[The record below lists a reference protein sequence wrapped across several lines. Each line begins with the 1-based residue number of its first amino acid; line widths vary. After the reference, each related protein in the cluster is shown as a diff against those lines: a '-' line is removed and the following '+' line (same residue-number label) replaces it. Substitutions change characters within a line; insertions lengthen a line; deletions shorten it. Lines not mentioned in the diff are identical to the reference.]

1 MLLTIDVGNT
11 NTVLGLF
18 DGEDLIKSWRVKTD
32 PRSTSDEMSLQ
43 INALVSGYTVT
54 GLSICSTVP
63 ATLRELRTMIASY
76 YSDIATT
83 IVEPGT
89 KTGVP
94 LLVDNPKEIGADRIV
109 NTLAAHTLYGG
120 PAIVVDFGTSTNLDV
135 VSPKGEFLGGALA
148 PGIEIS
154 VDALASRA
162 AQLRKVELIRPKNAI
177 GKNTVEALQSGTIF
191 GFAGQVD
198 GLVEKITA
206 ELNAHINDFTHTIN
220 PLTVHNLK
228 FSLLEGRRHFVLHNF
243 QLGTVT
249 GDAAIRRFDAGG
261 AADVAA
267 DRAVELESTSTRLGL
282 GITKHNPDFLA
293 DLVGED
299 HDGARLGNDGSEL
312 AERSAHETGLGTHGG
327 VADLTVEFLLRHE
340 GGDGVEDDDVEGVGA
355 DEGLDNAERFFT
367 GTGLG
372 KEEVVE
378 VDTQFPGILGVKGML
393 DIDKGGEAAHLLCLG
408 NDGERQRGF
417 TGGFGPEYFD
427 DAAARESAGA
437 EGPINDEVAGR
448 DDFDIHAGVGAQ
460 PHDGGFAEIFLN
472 LGNSQIEVL
481 RSRFGDAVVVLVFVF
496 VVALGRC
503 HIVRGWGWGGGS

>member
-32 PRSTSDEMSLQ
+32 PRSTADEMSLQ
-43 INALVSGYTVT
+43 INALVQGYTIS

-76 YSDIATT
+76 FSDLPTT

-154 VDALASRA
+154 VDALAARA

-198 GLVEKITA
+198 RLVEKITA
-206 ELNAHINDFTHTIN
+206 ELALSYDQAPTVIATGGLA
-220 PLTVHNLK
+220 PLV
-228 FSLLEGRRHFVLHNF
+228 
-243 QLGTVT
+243 
-249 GDAAIRRFDAGG
+249 I
-261 AADVAA
+261 DVS
-267 DRAVELESTSTRLGL
+267 ES
-282 GITKHNPDFLA
+282 IDEYEP
-293 DLVGED
+293 
-299 HDGARLGNDGSEL
+299 
-312 AERSAHETGLGTHGG
+312 
-327 VADLTVEFLLRHE
+327 DLTLIGLRLIHE
-340 GGDGVEDDDVEGVGA
+340 K
-355 DEGLDNAERFFT
+355 N
-367 GTGLG
+367 
-372 KEEVVE
+372 
-378 VDTQFPGILGVKGML
+378 I
-393 DIDKGGEAAHLLCLG
+393 
-408 NDGERQRGF
+408 
-417 TGGFGPEYFD
+417 
-427 DAAARESAGA
+427 
-437 EGPINDEVAGR
+437 
-448 DDFDIHAGVGAQ
+448 
-460 PHDGGFAEIFLN
+460 
-472 LGNSQIEVL
+472 
-481 RSRFGDAVVVLVFVF
+481 
-496 VVALGRC
+496 
-503 HIVRGWGWGGGS
+503 

>member
-18 DGEDLIKSWRVKTD
+18 DGEDLVKSWRVKTD

-76 YSDIATT
+76 YSEIATT

-109 NTLAAHTLYGG
+109 NTLAAHTLFGG

-206 ELNAHINDFTHTIN
+206 ELALSYDQAPTVIATGGLAPLVIDVSTTIDEYE
-220 PLTVHNLK
+220 P
-228 FSLLEGRRHFVLHNF
+228 
-243 QLGTVT
+243 
-249 GDAAIRRFDAGG
+249 
-261 AADVAA
+261 
-267 DRAVELESTSTRLGL
+267 
-282 GITKHNPDFLA
+282 
-293 DLVGED
+293 
-299 HDGARLGNDGSEL
+299 
-312 AERSAHETGLGTHGG
+312 
-327 VADLTVEFLLRHE
+327 DLTLIGLRLIHE
-340 GGDGVEDDDVEGVGA
+340 
-355 DEGLDNAERFFT
+355 
-367 GTGLG
+367 
-372 KEEVVE
+372 K
-378 VDTQFPGILGVKGML
+378 
-393 DIDKGGEAAHLLCLG
+393 
-408 NDGERQRGF
+408 
-417 TGGFGPEYFD
+417 
-427 DAAARESAGA
+427 
-437 EGPINDEVAGR
+437 
-448 DDFDIHAGVGAQ
+448 
-460 PHDGGFAEIFLN
+460 N
-472 LGNSQIEVL
+472 L
-481 RSRFGDAVVVLVFVF
+481 
-496 VVALGRC
+496 
-503 HIVRGWGWGGGS
+503 